1 MHNKPLIILI
11 SIGCF
16 FGLISLIFGFMN
28 SSKKKTTN
36 KNASSYKQELLVP
49 TNQDTQNIK
58 NTKYIYQNKNTN
70 FNTYFPD
77 NFDNTDSNIK
87 FEKNNSSIA
96 FFPINTQSTKSKNI
110 NDEIIYPKI
119 YQNGNQFIDLK
130 YSVNNSQLIENY
142 ILNQRQ
148 NVPLLQQKVNLIN
161 AYPVIKEGKIDFY
174 EPETDKFLWSIP
186 TPYMYEQNNPS
197 IKNSGVK
204 LNFECED
211 KKTSL
216 KNCQNF
222 IFTKEITSEGKNWL
236 DDSSRNYPVVIDP
249 PVGTSC
255 WGLSN
260 SCDVECNKGGSGITT
275 ATVYTSCSSSA
286 CDGNCWSI
294 SGSCNGSCSYG
305 SVASDT
311 YYPTYGCGGTA
322 MTRYY
327 NGGGSCSSSC
337 YSLGGGVANYYPAGN
352 CEITSSSYGSYTQC
366 SWMPQKYYYTA
377 SGSNTK
383 YSSDGTACDIG
394 GYNTCYKFTNG
405 ASFYTG
411 NGACGSAGCP
421 SGTFYDRTAC
431 TWYADPIGTDIKL
444 EGLMI
449 EGIKFN

>member
-49 TNQDTQNIK
+49 TNQDTKNIQ
-58 NTKYIYQNKNTN
+58 NTKYVYQNKNTN

-77 NFDNTDSNIK
+77 NFNDTDSNIK
-87 FEKNNSSIA
+87 FEKDNSSIA

-110 NDEIIYPKI
+110 NGEIIYPKI

-130 YSVNNSQLIENY
+130 YAINGSQLIENY
-142 ILNQRQ
+142 ILNQKQ
-148 NVPLLQQKVNLIN
+148 TVPLIQQKVILIN
-161 AYPVIKEGKIDFY
+161 AYPIIKNDKIDFY
-174 EPETDKFLWSIP
+174 KPGTNKFLWSIP
-186 TPYMYEQNNPS
+186 AAYMYEQNNPT
-197 IKNSGVK
+197 IKNNGIK
-204 LNFECED
+204 LNLECED

-216 KNCQNF
+216 KNCQTL
-222 IFTKEITSEGKNWL
+222 IFTKEVTSAGKKWL
-236 DDSSRNYPVVIDP
+236 DDSTRNYPVVIDP

-255 WGLSN
+255 WGLSD
-260 SCDVECNKGGSGITT
+260 SCDAECNKAGSGITT
-275 ATVYTSCSSSA
+275 ATVYTTCSSAVCSS
-286 CDGNCWSI
+286 GCWEV
-294 SGSCNGSCSYG
+294 SGSCNSGCIYSTY
-305 SVASDT
+305 ASAT
-311 YYPTYGCGGTA
+311 YYPVHNCSGTAATRYTFGGTCGA
-322 MTRYY
+322 NCYAPS
-327 NGGGSCSSSC
+327 GGGSWYPSTSC
-337 YSLGGGVANYYPAGN
+337 
-352 CEITSSSYGSYTQC
+352 TSSVYTYGSFSYC
-366 SWMPQKYYYTA
+366 YWNPEDYAYTA

-383 YSSDGTACDIG
+383 YSSDGTACDSG
-394 GYNTCYKFTNG
+394 GYGTCYKFTNG